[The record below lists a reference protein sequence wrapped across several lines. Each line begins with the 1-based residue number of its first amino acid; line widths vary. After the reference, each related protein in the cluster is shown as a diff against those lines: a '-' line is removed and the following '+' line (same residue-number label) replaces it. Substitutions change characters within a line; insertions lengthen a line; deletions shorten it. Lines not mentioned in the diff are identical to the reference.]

1 MKRTPAN
8 PTGNSLSSL
17 GQNLAIVFEFLGM
30 LGFAGL
36 VGYALQRWVW
46 PEYAAVVLLVAMMS
60 GLAVGIYHIMQRV
73 RSASAVHIVHSDANR
88 PRSSSVDDAARSLEE
103 LRELRRKLDNIRGP
117 AGRPEDR
124 P

>member
-1 MKRTPAN
+1 MKKPPPNR
-8 PTGNSLSSL
+8 PTSSLSSL

-46 PEYAAVVLLVAMMS
+46 PEYAALVLLVAMMS
-60 GLAVGIYHIMQRV
+60 GLAIGIYHIMQRV
-73 RSASAVHIVHSDANR
+73 RAASSVPFVRQDAVR
-88 PRSSSVDDAARSLEE
+88 PRESSVDDAARSVDQ
-103 LRELRRKLDNIRGP
+103 LRELRRKLDNISG
-117 AGRPEDR
+117 AAEHPEDR